1 MPNMKQ
7 VLLLSVLLASAYCS
21 RAQAADPADLCAH
34 SRMAQHDHFAKAAT
48 ATPEEDYYD
57 IHYVKFDLQMNDTST
72 YTRGNV
78 TTYATVTAPT
88 MSVYAFELDTTQI
101 IDSAKY
107 NSQLIAV
114 QTNGPIRTINLPTTL
129 NQGAPFNV
137 QVYYHGYPLPA
148 QPGFF
153 TAMTHAITGTGVEML
168 YTVSDPFV
176 ARSWWPCKQS
186 ITDKIDSVT
195 MWVTVPGGLKVGSNG
210 LLGSV
215 TTPTAGFKQYRWA
228 THYPID
234 YYLISL
240 AIAPYFDYSYYVHFD
255 NSPDSMLV
263 QNYFYDSATFMPA
276 YKANFDSVGMMINYL
291 SSLFGRY
298 PFDHE
303 KYGHCYT
310 TLAGGM
316 EHQTMT
322 TIGVTATELICHELG
337 HQWFGDHVTYADW
350 HQVWLS
356 EGFATYCE
364 QLYRTHFWG
373 PAAGLTYRTNQYN
386 NVMAYPAG
394 KVYIDDTTSVIHLF
408 DPRLVY
414 KKAAAV
420 IHMLRYRA
428 PADSVFWNV
437 LKTYQQTYAFGNA
450 STDDLKAIAEAAY
463 GQNLDTFFNQWIYG
477 EGYIKYAVRWAQ
489 DGNMVMV
496 KLTQTTSTPSSVAL
510 FSTPVD
516 IQIHTTQGDTTIKV
530 YNEYS
535 EQAYFAYVSDSV
547 TGITID
553 PDNWILDK
561 VISNVHDQALLNVGN
576 VEPGKLK
583 AYPNPSK
590 DDWHLELLPTN
601 AALTLT
607 DVNGKLVWQGNSGKG
622 NITIPGRQLPSGLYS
637 LKLTTNDGKNETL
650 LLQHL

>member
-1 MPNMKQ
+1 M
-7 VLLLSVLLASAYCS
+7 LLKRLFLPFILLCCMSQAG
-21 RAQAADPADLCAH
+21 AQSADPADLCAQ
-34 SRMAQHDHFAKAAT
+34 SRIAHHDPLGKATT

-57 IHYVKFDLQMNDTST
+57 VHYVKFDLQMNDTST

-78 TTYATVTAPT
+78 TTYATVVTPT
-88 MSVYAFELDTTQI
+88 MSVYAFELDTTQV

-114 QTNGPIRTINLPTTL
+114 QTNGPIRTINLPSTL
-129 NQGAPFNV
+129 NQGDPFNV
-137 QVYYHGYPLPA
+137 QVFYHGYPLPA

-168 YTVSDPFV
+168 YTVSDPYV

-186 ITDKIDSVT
+186 VTDKIDSVT
-195 MWVTVPGGLKVGSNG
+195 MWVTVPDGQRVGSNG

-215 TTPTAGFKQYRWA
+215 TTPVAGFKQYRWA
-228 THYPID
+228 THYAID

-276 YKANFDSVGMMINYL
+276 YKANFDSVGLMINYL

-310 TLAGGM
+310 TLQGGM

-322 TIGVTATELICHELG
+322 TIGVTNTELICHELG

-373 PAAGLTYRTNQYN
+373 PAAGLAYRTNQYN
-386 NVMAYPAG
+386 NVMGPNGG

-420 IHMLRYRA
+420 IHMLRFRA

-450 STDDLKAIAEAAY
+450 STDDFKATAEAAY

-489 DGNMVMV
+489 DGNMVV
-496 KLTQTTSTPSSVAL
+496 IKLTQTTSMPSSVPL
-510 FSTPVD
+510 FSTPLE
-516 IQIHTTQGDTTIKV
+516 IQLHTTQGDTTIKV
-530 YNEYS
+530 YNEVA
-535 EQAYFAYVSDSV
+535 EQYYFAYVSDSV

-553 PDNWILDK
+553 PNNWILDK
-561 VISNVHDQALLNVGN
+561 VLSNTHDQALLGVN
-576 VEPGKLK
+576 ETKLNAFK
-583 AYPNPSK
+583 AYPNPTRS
-590 DDWHLELLPTN
+590 DWNIDGLPANNTVV
-601 AALTLT
+601 LS
-607 DVNGKLVWQGNSGKG
+607 DINGKVLWQGNSGNGKLV
-622 NITIPGRQLPSGLYS
+622 IPGRQLPAGLYT
-637 LKLTTNDGKNETL
+637 LKLVSAEGKNETI